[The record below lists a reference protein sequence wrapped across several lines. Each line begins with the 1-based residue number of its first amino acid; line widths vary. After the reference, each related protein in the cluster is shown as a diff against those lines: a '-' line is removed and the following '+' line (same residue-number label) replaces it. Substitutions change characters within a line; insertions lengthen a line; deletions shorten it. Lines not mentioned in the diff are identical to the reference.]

1 MWSPSSHTHLKPS
14 RSKTHASRLY
24 ETGLSLGMPRRE
36 GESYSLRENEAGSNK
51 TAVAAGESGL
61 RQDLIERSFLLC
73 LFQKQPH
80 CFHEIL
86 LGLDLG
92 RCTGREIKFRRVRN
106 VHLSF
111 FEHLTRKFNLHAF
124 HRFFAAK
131 PLLSRSRQLTTSCL
145 RQTTGC
151 HPLSS

>member
-1 MWSPSSHTHLKPS
+1 ML
-14 RSKTHASRLY
+14 
-24 ETGLSLGMPRRE
+24 RRE
-36 GESYSLRENEAGSNK
+36 GESYSLRENEAGANK

-111 FEHLTRKFNLHAF
+111 FEHLTRKFNLHRF
-124 HRFFAAK
+124 HRLFCCKAIIIA
-131 PLLSRSRQLTTSCL
+131 LSPVDNQLFETDYRLSLTFIIGMFGRNDKLKVCAISQSSHRQ
-145 RQTTGC
+145 
-151 HPLSS
+151 

>member
-1 MWSPSSHTHLKPS
+1 
-14 RSKTHASRLY
+14 
-24 ETGLSLGMPRRE
+24 MPRRE
-36 GESYSLRENEAGSNK
+36 GESYLLRENEAGSNK
-51 TAVAAGESGL
+51 TAVAAGESGS

-92 RCTGREIKFRRVRN
+92 RSTGREIKFRRVRN

-111 FEHLTRKFNLHAF
+111 FEHLTRKFNLHGF
-124 HRFFAAK
+124 HRLFYCKAIII
-131 PLLSRSRQLTTSCL
+131 
-145 RQTTGC
+145 
-151 HPLSS
+151 PLSPVDNQLLETDYRLSPTFIIGTFGRNDKLKVCAISQSSHRQ

>member
-1 MWSPSSHTHLKPS
+1 
-14 RSKTHASRLY
+14 
-24 ETGLSLGMPRRE
+24 MPRRE

-111 FEHLTRKFNLHAF
+111 FEHLTRKSPTFIIGTFGRNDKLKVCAISQSS
-124 HRFFAAK
+124 HR
-131 PLLSRSRQLTTSCL
+131 Q
-145 RQTTGC
+145 
-151 HPLSS
+151 